1 MADDD
6 VLQAK
11 LLSFICG
18 NGGFVDLTVLLKS
31 SSPLGSRKSEE
42 SAKKWLESRQGPRAG
57 FACVKD
63 KNGEIVGVRVDLGKK
78 ICHRYATKGVCHL
91 RRCRQGTCKNWHIC
105 KTFVEG
111 RCNEFCELSHDF
123 YSDDNWEIVE
133 ALDLPFYINSNESM
147 KKIVSWNLPQVC
159 ALYQRN
165 ECTWSECP
173 YIHVCTQ
180 FIKASSHS
188 NCFLPHDFEDSH
200 NFAILEKYDL
210 IPSSQVVNIDCIR
223 SNVLIVE
230 EQKRINTAVAS
241 SDPASEQ
248 NQPSSLFPARIREEI
263 NQVNNA
269 QLSQILVCKEQQVDE
284 LLNCKM
290 PRAASTNHLP
300 TENALE
306 TTRLKSNVST
316 TSTAVDSQT
325 SLSSSQRINTAVV
338 GSDPVSEQNQP
349 SSLFTAGVQEEIDQ
363 VNTAQ
368 VAQILVC
375 EEQQVDELLN
385 CKMPRPAST
394 NNLPGESASGT
405 TLLKSNM
412 LTTSTVVDSQT
423 SLPSSQRI
431 NTAVFGSDPVSEQKQ
446 PSSLF
451 TAGVQEEIDQ
461 VNTSQVAQIL
471 VCEEQQVD
479 ELMNFKMPRAAS
491 SNDLPGE
498 SASGTTLLKSN
509 MLTTS
514 TVVDSQTSLPS
525 SQRINTAVVGSD
537 PVSEQNQPSSLFT
550 AGVQEEIDQVNTA
563 QVAQILV
570 CEEQQVDELLNRKM
584 PRAASSNDL
593 PGESASGTT
602 LLKSNMLTTSTVVDS
617 QTSLPSSQ
625 RINTAVVGSDP
636 VSEKNQPSSLF
647 TAGVQ
652 EEIDQVNTAQVAQ
665 ILVCEEQQVD
675 ELLNCKMLRAAS
687 TNDLPGESA
696 SGTTLLKSNM
706 LAKSTAVDSQ
716 TSLPSSQRINTAV
729 FGSDPVSEQ
738 NQPSSLFTAGVQEEI
753 DPVNTVQFTQVLVCE
768 EQQVD
773 ELLNRKMPR
782 AASSNDLL
790 GESASGTTLLKSNML
805 TTSTVVDSQTSL
817 PSSQRINTAVVGS
830 DPVSEQNQPSSLFTA
845 GVQEEI
851 DQVNTAQVAQIL
863 VCEEQQ
869 VDELLNRKMPRAA
882 SSNDLPGESASGTT
896 LLKSNMLTTST
907 VVDSQTSLPSSQ
919 RINTAVVGS
928 DPVSEKN
935 QPSSLFTAGVQEEI
949 DQVNTAQVAQIL
961 VCEEQQVDELLNRKM
976 PRAASTNN
984 LPGESASAT
993 TLLKS
998 NMLTTVDSQTLLP
1011 SSQTQ
1016 EVSEFKS
1023 SVPSTHCFLTE
1034 WRVFECLCKEYGSSA
1049 SIQDIAGRKDLFP
1062 NGVES
1067 AEGWFREMTEGSFLI
1082 TRGSQGTIA
1091 EVSAFSARARI
1102 CVSYNENGRCHR
1114 PDCSFLHICRD
1125 FVTDSCSNGVTCP
1138 QRHYFH
1144 NSRDKAF
1151 LSRIKLDQF
1160 NDQQLR
1166 QLVLSSTPRICVE
1179 YNNGICDRGDDC
1191 NRIHMCCGHIR
1202 KCCSA
1207 KSECGL
1213 DHEEAMDTK
1222 HTQAVLRRYLL
1233 HNVEKREAIAMILD
1247 DKLCLSGKEKAK
1259 GQYLFVLFLFTY

>member
-6 VLQAK
+6 FLQAK
-11 LLSFICG
+11 LFSFICG
-18 NGGFVDLTVLLKS
+18 NGGFVDLAVLLKS
-31 SSPLGSRKSEE
+31 SSPLGSRKCEE

-63 KNGEIVGVRVDLGKK
+63 KNGEIVGVRVNLGKK
-78 ICHRYATKGVCHL
+78 ICHRYATKGA
-91 RRCRQGTCKNWHIC
+91 CRLNCKYWHIC

-123 YSDDNWEIVE
+123 YSDDNWGIAE
-133 ALDLPFYINSNESM
+133 ALNLPDDKYSNESM

-159 ALYQRN
+159 ELYQRN
-165 ECTWSECP
+165 ECTWSQCP

-180 FIKASSHS
+180 FIKGSSHS
-188 NCFLPHDFEDSH
+188 NCVLSHDLEDSH
-200 NFAILEKYDL
+200 NFTILEKYDF
-210 IPSSQVVNIDCIR
+210 IQSSQEVNIDFVR

-230 EQKRINTAVAS
+230 EKKRINTAFVS

-248 NQPSSLFPARIREEI
+248 NQPSSLFTAGIREEI
-263 NQVNNA
+263 DQVNTA
-269 QLSQILVCKEQQVDE
+269 QVAQILVCEEQQVDE

-290 PRAASTNHLP
+290 PRAASINHLP
-300 TENALE
+300 TESALE

-325 SLSSSQRINTAVV
+325 SLPSSQRINTAAV

-368 VAQILVC
+368 VAQILVR

-385 CKMPRPAST
+385 CKMPRAASI
-394 NNLPGESASGT
+394 NDLPEESASGT
-405 TLLKSNM
+405 TRLKSNM
-412 LTTSTVVDSQT
+412 LTTST
-423 SLPSSQRI
+423 
-431 NTAVFGSDPVSEQKQ
+431 
-446 PSSLF
+446 
-451 TAGVQEEIDQ
+451 
-461 VNTSQVAQIL
+461 
-471 VCEEQQVD
+471 
-479 ELMNFKMPRAAS
+479 
-491 SNDLPGE
+491 
-498 SASGTTLLKSN
+498 
-509 MLTTS
+509 
-514 TVVDSQTSLPS
+514 
-525 SQRINTAVVGSD
+525 
-537 PVSEQNQPSSLFT
+537 
-550 AGVQEEIDQVNTA
+550 
-563 QVAQILV
+563 
-570 CEEQQVDELLNRKM
+570 
-584 PRAASSNDL
+584 
-593 PGESASGTT
+593 
-602 LLKSNMLTTSTVVDS
+602 
-617 QTSLPSSQ
+617 
-625 RINTAVVGSDP
+625 
-636 VSEKNQPSSLF
+636 
-647 TAGVQ
+647 
-652 EEIDQVNTAQVAQ
+652 
-665 ILVCEEQQVD
+665 
-675 ELLNCKMLRAAS
+675 
-687 TNDLPGESA
+687 
-696 SGTTLLKSNM
+696 
-706 LAKSTAVDSQ
+706 AVDSQ
-716 TSLPSSQRINTAV
+716 TW
-729 FGSDPVSEQ
+729 
-738 NQPSSLFTAGVQEEI
+738 
-753 DPVNTVQFTQVLVCE
+753 
-768 EQQVD
+768 
-773 ELLNRKMPR
+773 
-782 AASSNDLL
+782 
-790 GESASGTTLLKSNML
+790 
-805 TTSTVVDSQTSL
+805 
-817 PSSQRINTAVVGS
+817 
-830 DPVSEQNQPSSLFTA
+830 
-845 GVQEEI
+845 
-851 DQVNTAQVAQIL
+851 
-863 VCEEQQ
+863 
-869 VDELLNRKMPRAA
+869 
-882 SSNDLPGESASGTT
+882 
-896 LLKSNMLTTST
+896 
-907 VVDSQTSLPSSQ
+907 
-919 RINTAVVGS
+919 
-928 DPVSEKN
+928 
-935 QPSSLFTAGVQEEI
+935 
-949 DQVNTAQVAQIL
+949 
-961 VCEEQQVDELLNRKM
+961 
-976 PRAASTNN
+976 
-984 LPGESASAT
+984 
-993 TLLKS
+993 
-998 NMLTTVDSQTLLP
+998 LP

-1067 AEGWFREMTEGSFLI
+1067 AEVWFLEMTQGSFLI

-1138 QRHYFH
+1138 QRHYFQ
-1144 NSRDKAF
+1144 NIRDKAF

-1166 QLVLSSTPRICVE
+1166 QLVLSSTPRICVD

>member
-210 IPSSQVVNIDCIR
+210 IPSSQVVNIDYIR

-385 CKMPRPAST
+385 RKMPRAAST

-423 SLPSSQRI
+423 PLPSSQRI

-461 VNTSQVAQIL
+461 VNTAQVAQIL

-479 ELMNFKMPRAAS
+479 ELLNRKMPRAAS
-491 SNDLPGE
+491 DLPGE

-537 PVSEQNQPSSLFT
+537 PVSEQ
-550 AGVQEEIDQVNTA
+550 
-563 QVAQILV
+563 
-570 CEEQQVDELLNRKM
+570 K
-584 PRAASSNDL
+584 
-593 PGESASGTT
+593 
-602 LLKSNMLTTSTVVDS
+602 
-617 QTSLPSSQ
+617 
-625 RINTAVVGSDP
+625 
-636 VSEKNQPSSLF
+636 
-647 TAGVQ
+647 
-652 EEIDQVNTAQVAQ
+652 
-665 ILVCEEQQVD
+665 
-675 ELLNCKMLRAAS
+675 
-687 TNDLPGESA
+687 
-696 SGTTLLKSNM
+696 
-706 LAKSTAVDSQ
+706 
-716 TSLPSSQRINTAV
+716 
-729 FGSDPVSEQ
+729 
-738 NQPSSLFTAGVQEEI
+738 
-753 DPVNTVQFTQVLVCE
+753 
-768 EQQVD
+768 
-773 ELLNRKMPR
+773 
-782 AASSNDLL
+782 
-790 GESASGTTLLKSNML
+790 
-805 TTSTVVDSQTSL
+805 
-817 PSSQRINTAVVGS
+817 
-830 DPVSEQNQPSSLFTA
+830 
-845 GVQEEI
+845 
-851 DQVNTAQVAQIL
+851 
-863 VCEEQQ
+863 
-869 VDELLNRKMPRAA
+869 
-882 SSNDLPGESASGTT
+882 
-896 LLKSNMLTTST
+896 
-907 VVDSQTSLPSSQ
+907 
-919 RINTAVVGS
+919 
-928 DPVSEKN
+928 

-1091 EVSAFSARARI
+1091 EVSAFSARTRI

-1125 FVTDSCSNGVTCP
+1125 FVTNSCSNGVTCP

-1191 NRIHMCCGHIR
+1191 NRIHMCCRHIR

>member
-63 KNGEIVGVRVDLGKK
+63 KNCEIVGVRVDLGKK

-248 NQPSSLFPARIREEI
+248 NQSSSLFPARIREEI

-306 TTRLKSNVST
+306 TTRLKSNAST

-498 SASGTTLLKSN
+498 SASGTALLKSN

-593 PGESASGTT
+593 LGESASGTA

-687 TNDLPGESA
+687 T
-696 SGTTLLKSNM
+696 
-706 LAKSTAVDSQ
+706 
-716 TSLPSSQRINTAV
+716 
-729 FGSDPVSEQ
+729 
-738 NQPSSLFTAGVQEEI
+738 
-753 DPVNTVQFTQVLVCE
+753 
-768 EQQVD
+768 
-773 ELLNRKMPR
+773 
-782 AASSNDLL
+782 
-790 GESASGTTLLKSNML
+790 
-805 TTSTVVDSQTSL
+805 
-817 PSSQRINTAVVGS
+817 
-830 DPVSEQNQPSSLFTA
+830 
-845 GVQEEI
+845 
-851 DQVNTAQVAQIL
+851 
-863 VCEEQQ
+863 
-869 VDELLNRKMPRAA
+869 
-882 SSNDLPGESASGTT
+882 NDLPGESASGTT

-993 TLLKS
+993 THLKS

>member
-6 VLQAK
+6 FLQAK
-11 LLSFICG
+11 LFSFICG
-18 NGGFVDLTVLLKS
+18 NGGFVDLAVLLKS
-31 SSPLGSRKSEE
+31 SSPLGSRKCEE

-78 ICHRYATKGVCHL
+78 ICHRYATKGA
-91 RRCRQGTCKNWHIC
+91 CRLNCKYWHIC

-111 RCNEFCELSHDF
+111 RCNEFCKLSHDF
-123 YSDDNWEIVE
+123 YSDDNWEIAE
-133 ALDLPFYINSNESM
+133 ALNLPDDKYSNESM

-159 ALYQRN
+159 ELYQRN

-180 FIKASSHS
+180 FIKGSSHS
-188 NCFLPHDFEDSH
+188 NCVLSHDLEESH
-200 NFAILEKYDL
+200 NFTILEKYDF
-210 IPSSQVVNIDCIR
+210 IQSSQEVNIDFVR

-230 EQKRINTAVAS
+230 EQKRINTAFDSA
-241 SDPASEQ
+241 DPASEQ
-248 NQPSSLFPARIREEI
+248 NQPSSLFHARIREEI
-263 NQVNNA
+263 DQLINA
-269 QLSQILVCKEQQVDE
+269 QLSQILVCEKQQVDE

-290 PRAASTNHLP
+290 PRAASINHLP
-300 TENALE
+300 TESALE

-325 SLSSSQRINTAVV
+325 SLPSSQLINTAVVGFDPVSEQNQPSSLFTAGVQEEIDRVNTAQVAQILVCEEQQVDELLNRKMPRAASTNDLPGESASGTTLLKSNMLTTSTTVDSQTSLSSSQLINTAVV

-385 CKMPRPAST
+385 LKMPRAAST
-394 NNLPGESASGT
+394 NDLSAESASGR

-412 LTTSTVVDSQT
+412 LTTST
-423 SLPSSQRI
+423 
-431 NTAVFGSDPVSEQKQ
+431 
-446 PSSLF
+446 
-451 TAGVQEEIDQ
+451 
-461 VNTSQVAQIL
+461 
-471 VCEEQQVD
+471 
-479 ELMNFKMPRAAS
+479 
-491 SNDLPGE
+491 
-498 SASGTTLLKSN
+498 
-509 MLTTS
+509 
-514 TVVDSQTSLPS
+514 
-525 SQRINTAVVGSD
+525 
-537 PVSEQNQPSSLFT
+537 
-550 AGVQEEIDQVNTA
+550 
-563 QVAQILV
+563 
-570 CEEQQVDELLNRKM
+570 
-584 PRAASSNDL
+584 
-593 PGESASGTT
+593 
-602 LLKSNMLTTSTVVDS
+602 
-617 QTSLPSSQ
+617 
-625 RINTAVVGSDP
+625 
-636 VSEKNQPSSLF
+636 
-647 TAGVQ
+647 
-652 EEIDQVNTAQVAQ
+652 
-665 ILVCEEQQVD
+665 
-675 ELLNCKMLRAAS
+675 
-687 TNDLPGESA
+687 
-696 SGTTLLKSNM
+696 
-706 LAKSTAVDSQ
+706 AVDSQ
-716 TSLPSSQRINTAV
+716 TS
-729 FGSDPVSEQ
+729 
-738 NQPSSLFTAGVQEEI
+738 
-753 DPVNTVQFTQVLVCE
+753 
-768 EQQVD
+768 
-773 ELLNRKMPR
+773 
-782 AASSNDLL
+782 
-790 GESASGTTLLKSNML
+790 
-805 TTSTVVDSQTSL
+805 
-817 PSSQRINTAVVGS
+817 
-830 DPVSEQNQPSSLFTA
+830 
-845 GVQEEI
+845 
-851 DQVNTAQVAQIL
+851 
-863 VCEEQQ
+863 
-869 VDELLNRKMPRAA
+869 
-882 SSNDLPGESASGTT
+882 
-896 LLKSNMLTTST
+896 
-907 VVDSQTSLPSSQ
+907 
-919 RINTAVVGS
+919 
-928 DPVSEKN
+928 
-935 QPSSLFTAGVQEEI
+935 
-949 DQVNTAQVAQIL
+949 
-961 VCEEQQVDELLNRKM
+961 
-976 PRAASTNN
+976 
-984 LPGESASAT
+984 
-993 TLLKS
+993 
-998 NMLTTVDSQTLLP
+998 LP

-1067 AEGWFREMTEGSFLI
+1067 AEVWFLEMAPGSFLV

-1102 CVSYNENGRCHR
+1102 CVSYNENGSCNR

-1138 QRHYFH
+1138 QRHYFQ
-1144 NSRDKAF
+1144 NNRDKAF

>member
-6 VLQAK
+6 FLQAK
-11 LLSFICG
+11 LFSFICG
-18 NGGFVDLTVLLKS
+18 NGGFVDLAVLLKS
-31 SSPLGSRKSEE
+31 SSPLGSRKCEE

-78 ICHRYATKGVCHL
+78 ICHRYATKGA
-91 RRCRQGTCKNWHIC
+91 CRLNCKYWHIC

-111 RCNEFCELSHDF
+111 RCNEFCKLSHDF
-123 YSDDNWEIVE
+123 YSDDNWEIAE
-133 ALDLPFYINSNESM
+133 ALNLPDDKYSNESM

-159 ALYQRN
+159 ELYQRN

-180 FIKASSHS
+180 FIKGSSHS
-188 NCFLPHDFEDSH
+188 NCVLSHDLEDSH
-200 NFAILEKYDL
+200 NFTILEKYDF
-210 IPSSQVVNIDCIR
+210 IQSSQEVNIDFVR

-230 EQKRINTAVAS
+230 EQKRINTAFDSA
-241 SDPASEQ
+241 DPVSEQ
-248 NQPSSLFPARIREEI
+248 NQPSSLFHARIREEI
-263 NQVNNA
+263 DQVNNA
-269 QLSQILVCKEQQVDE
+269 QLSQILVCEEQQVDE

-290 PRAASTNHLP
+290 PRAASINHLP
-300 TENALE
+300 TESALE

-325 SLSSSQRINTAVV
+325 SLPSSQLINTAVV

-349 SSLFTAGVQEEIDQ
+349 SSLFTAGVQEEIDR

-385 CKMPRPAST
+385 RKMPRAASI
-394 NNLPGESASGT
+394 NDLPTESALET
-405 TLLKSNM
+405 TRLKSNVS
-412 LTTSTVVDSQT
+412 TTSTAVDSQT
-423 SLPSSQRI
+423 SLPSSQLI
-431 NTAVFGSDPVSEQKQ
+431 NTAVVGSDPVSEQNQ

-451 TAGVQEEIDQ
+451 TAGVQEEIDR
-461 VNTSQVAQIL
+461 VNTAQVAQIL

-479 ELMNFKMPRAAS
+479 ELLNRKMPRAAS
-491 SNDLPGE
+491 TNDLPGE

-514 TVVDSQTSLPS
+514 TAVDSQTSLPS

-550 AGVQEEIDQVNTA
+550 AGVQEEID
-563 QVAQILV
+563 
-570 CEEQQVDELLNRKM
+570 R
-584 PRAASSNDL
+584 
-593 PGESASGTT
+593 
-602 LLKSNMLTTSTVVDS
+602 
-617 QTSLPSSQ
+617 
-625 RINTAVVGSDP
+625 
-636 VSEKNQPSSLF
+636 
-647 TAGVQ
+647 
-652 EEIDQVNTAQVAQ
+652 
-665 ILVCEEQQVD
+665 
-675 ELLNCKMLRAAS
+675 
-687 TNDLPGESA
+687 
-696 SGTTLLKSNM
+696 
-706 LAKSTAVDSQ
+706 
-716 TSLPSSQRINTAV
+716 
-729 FGSDPVSEQ
+729 
-738 NQPSSLFTAGVQEEI
+738 
-753 DPVNTVQFTQVLVCE
+753 
-768 EQQVD
+768 
-773 ELLNRKMPR
+773 
-782 AASSNDLL
+782 
-790 GESASGTTLLKSNML
+790 
-805 TTSTVVDSQTSL
+805 
-817 PSSQRINTAVVGS
+817 
-830 DPVSEQNQPSSLFTA
+830 
-845 GVQEEI
+845 
-851 DQVNTAQVAQIL
+851 
-863 VCEEQQ
+863 
-869 VDELLNRKMPRAA
+869 
-882 SSNDLPGESASGTT
+882 
-896 LLKSNMLTTST
+896 
-907 VVDSQTSLPSSQ
+907 
-919 RINTAVVGS
+919 
-928 DPVSEKN
+928 
-935 QPSSLFTAGVQEEI
+935 
-949 DQVNTAQVAQIL
+949 VNTAQVAQIL

-976 PRAASTNN
+976 PRAASTND
-984 LPGESASAT
+984 LPGESASGT

-998 NMLTTVDSQTLLP
+998 NMLTTSTTVDSQTSLPSSQLINTAVVGSDPVSEQNQPSSLFTAGVQEEIDRVNTAQVAQILVCEEQQVDELLNRKMPRAASTNDLPGESASGTTLLKSNMLTTSTAVDSQTSLP

-1067 AEGWFREMTEGSFLI
+1067 AEVWFLEMAPGSFLV

-1102 CVSYNENGRCHR
+1102 CVSYNENGSCNR

-1138 QRHYFH
+1138 QKHYFQ
-1144 NSRDKAF
+1144 NDRDKAF

-1166 QLVLSSTPRICVE
+1166 QLVLSSAPRICVE

>member
-1 MADDD
+1 M
-6 VLQAK
+6 
-11 LLSFICG
+11 
-18 NGGFVDLTVLLKS
+18 
-31 SSPLGSRKSEE
+31 
-42 SAKKWLESRQGPRAG
+42 
-57 FACVKD
+57 
-63 KNGEIVGVRVDLGKK
+63 
-78 ICHRYATKGVCHL
+78 
-91 RRCRQGTCKNWHIC
+91 
-105 KTFVEG
+105 
-111 RCNEFCELSHDF
+111 
-123 YSDDNWEIVE
+123 
-133 ALDLPFYINSNESM
+133 
-147 KKIVSWNLPQVC
+147 
-159 ALYQRN
+159 
-165 ECTWSECP
+165 
-173 YIHVCTQ
+173 
-180 FIKASSHS
+180 
-188 NCFLPHDFEDSH
+188 
-200 NFAILEKYDL
+200 
-210 IPSSQVVNIDCIR
+210 
-223 SNVLIVE
+223 
-230 EQKRINTAVAS
+230 
-241 SDPASEQ
+241 
-248 NQPSSLFPARIREEI
+248 
-263 NQVNNA
+263 
-269 QLSQILVCKEQQVDE
+269 
-284 LLNCKM
+284 
-290 PRAASTNHLP
+290 
-300 TENALE
+300 
-306 TTRLKSNVST
+306 
-316 TSTAVDSQT
+316 
-325 SLSSSQRINTAVV
+325 
-338 GSDPVSEQNQP
+338 GSDPVSEQKQP
-349 SSLFTAGVQEEIDQ
+349 SSVFTAGVQEEIDQ

-385 CKMPRPAST
+385 R
-394 NNLPGESASGT
+394 
-405 TLLKSNM
+405 
-412 LTTSTVVDSQT
+412 
-423 SLPSSQRI
+423 
-431 NTAVFGSDPVSEQKQ
+431 
-446 PSSLF
+446 
-451 TAGVQEEIDQ
+451 
-461 VNTSQVAQIL
+461 
-471 VCEEQQVD
+471 
-479 ELMNFKMPRAAS
+479 KMPRAAS
-491 SNDLPGE
+491 SNDLLGE
-498 SASGTTLLKSN
+498 SASGTALLKSN

-525 SQRINTAVVGSD
+525 SQRINTAVVGSDPVSEQNQPSSVFTAGVQEEIDQVNTAQVAQTLVCEEQQVDELLNCKMLRAASTNDLPGESASGTTLLKSNMLTKSTAVDSQTSLPSSQRINTAVFGSD

-593 PGESASGTT
+593 
-602 LLKSNMLTTSTVVDS
+602 
-617 QTSLPSSQ
+617 
-625 RINTAVVGSDP
+625 
-636 VSEKNQPSSLF
+636 
-647 TAGVQ
+647 
-652 EEIDQVNTAQVAQ
+652 
-665 ILVCEEQQVD
+665 
-675 ELLNCKMLRAAS
+675 
-687 TNDLPGESA
+687 
-696 SGTTLLKSNM
+696 
-706 LAKSTAVDSQ
+706 
-716 TSLPSSQRINTAV
+716 
-729 FGSDPVSEQ
+729 
-738 NQPSSLFTAGVQEEI
+738 
-753 DPVNTVQFTQVLVCE
+753 
-768 EQQVD
+768 
-773 ELLNRKMPR
+773 
-782 AASSNDLL
+782 L
-790 GESASGTTLLKSNML
+790 GESASGTALLKSNML

-830 DPVSEQNQPSSLFTA
+830 DPVSEQKQPSS
-845 GVQEEI
+845 V
-851 DQVNTAQVAQIL
+851 
-863 VCEEQQ
+863 
-869 VDELLNRKMPRAA
+869 
-882 SSNDLPGESASGTT
+882 
-896 LLKSNMLTTST
+896 
-907 VVDSQTSLPSSQ
+907 
-919 RINTAVVGS
+919 
-928 DPVSEKN
+928 
-935 QPSSLFTAGVQEEI
+935 FTAGVQEEI

-1049 SIQDIAGRKDLFP
+1049 STQDIAGRKDLFP

-1102 CVSYNENGRCHR
+1102 CVSYNEKGRCHR